1 MVLLCIYLNIL
12 NKLYIRVVIKGGS
25 SLDLHFIWKSIVI
38 VVGGVFILRL
48 AGRKSISQLTVAQT
62 VMMIAVGSLI
72 IQPVSERNIWITMVI
87 TFLMVLTLLFIE
99 YIVLKYDAL
108 ETLIYGKSLMVVEN
122 GQINESNLKKL
133 RLTVDMLEVRL
144 RQQNIQNISDLQW
157 ATIESNGQL
166 GYMLKPDLQ
175 YSTKKDIQMLMTMI
189 QENNS
194 TAPIETTENQPD
206 EAHNLFE
213 EVKNKKHLKKPPE
226 GLR

>member
-1 MVLLCIYLNIL
+1 M
-12 NKLYIRVVIKGGS
+12 
-25 SLDLHFIWKSIVI
+25 DLHFIWKSVVIVI
-38 VVGGVFILRL
+38 GGVLILRL

-87 TFLMVLTLLFIE
+87 TFLMVITLMFIE

-122 GQINESNLKKL
+122 GQLNVDNLKKL

-144 RQQNIQNISDLQW
+144 RQQNIEKFSDLQW

-166 GYMLKPDLQ
+166 GYMLKTEKQ
-175 YSTKKDIQMLMTMI
+175 YATKEDIQMLK
-189 QENNS
+189 S
-194 TAPIETTENQPD
+194 LIEENQSRRTPEVPATQTISSD
-206 EAHNLFE
+206 NIFK
-213 EVKNKKHLKKPPE
+213 EVKNQKHMNKHKEELK
-226 GLR
+226 

>member
-1 MVLLCIYLNIL
+1 M
-12 NKLYIRVVIKGGS
+12 
-25 SLDLHFIWKSIVI
+25 DLHFIWKSIVI

-166 GYMLKPDLQ
+166 GYMLKPNLQ

-189 QENNS
+189 QNNS
-194 TAPIETTENQPD
+194 PAPIETTEDQPD
-206 EAHNLFE
+206 ESHNLFE